1 MKVAWVSVYNA
12 EDPNAYDGRG
22 YYAPLSLKNQSI
34 SVEYIGPL
42 QIPKRLRFYRKLLMI
57 RHRLLHENRFTKPG
71 DRRWYSTDN
80 IPIIL
85 KDYARQISMQLSTFD
100 NVDIVCSG
108 VNPCVQP
115 IAYLECDQ
123 PIVIWTD
130 TTFASAIDFYPKYF
144 RNSICQESIRDIF
157 ANERAAL
164 SRCRLAIFSSE
175 WGAQSAM
182 DHYQLDPSRIK
193 VVPFGANFDC
203 HRSLDDIKR
212 IVNARPT
219 DKCKLLFVGLEW
231 VRKGGDIVFQVAK
244 ELNKTGL
251 PTELTV
257 VGCQPI
263 IDEPIPSFVRP
274 LGRISNATQE
284 GLDRLYKLFSES
296 HFFIMPSRAESFG
309 HVFCEASSFGVPS
322 LATNVGGIPTAVRN
336 DVNGRTFSKEAGSE
350 EYCAYISNLF
360 SNYSRYKNLALSSF
374 KEYEARL
381 NWSVAGQTV
390 KELLMDLIP
399 EGARSDRHP
408 TSGALQWNPVM
419 AFSGNNTG
427 SL

>member
-22 YYAPLSLKNQSI
+22 YYAPLSLKSQSI

-42 QIPKRLRFYRKLLMI
+42 QIPKRLRFYRKLLVI

-85 KDYARQISMQLSTFD
+85 RDYARQISRQLSTRE

-157 ANERAAL
+157 ANERAAF

-212 IVNARPT
+212 IVDARPT

-263 IDEPIPSFVRP
+263 IEEPIPSFVRP

-336 DVNGRTFSKEAGSE
+336 DVNGRTFSKDAG
-350 EYCAYISNLF
+350 Y
-360 SNYSRYKNLALSSF
+360 
-374 KEYEARL
+374 
-381 NWSVAGQTV
+381 
-390 KELLMDLIP
+390 
-399 EGARSDRHP
+399 
-408 TSGALQWNPVM
+408 
-419 AFSGNNTG
+419 
-427 SL
+427 

>member
-22 YYAPLSLKNQSI
+22 YYAPLSLKRQSV
-34 SVEYIGPL
+34 SVAHIGPL
-42 QIPKRLRFYRKLLMI
+42 QVSNVLRFYRKLLWI
-57 RHRLLHENRFTKPG
+57 RHRLRHENPFTKPG

-80 IPIIL
+80 VPLIF
-85 KDYARQISMQLSTFD
+85 KQYARQISRELSKLG

-108 VNPCVQP
+108 VSPCGQP

-144 RNSICQESIRDIF
+144 RNSICRESIEDIF
-157 ANERAAL
+157 TNERALL

-175 WGAQSAM
+175 WGAKTAI

-203 HRSLDDIKR
+203 HRSLDDIKK
-212 IVNARPT
+212 IVDARPT

-231 VRKGGDIVFQVAK
+231 LRKGGDIAFQVAR
-244 ELNKTGL
+244 ELNQAGL

-263 IDEPIPSFVRP
+263 LEEPLPSFVRP
-274 LGRISNATQE
+274 LGRISNAIPE
-284 GLDRLYKLFSES
+284 GLERLYKLFSEC
-296 HFFIMPSRAESFG
+296 HFFIMPSKAETFG

-322 LATNVGGIPTAVRN
+322 LATDVGGIPTAVRN
-336 DVNGRTFSKEAGSE
+336 NVNGRTFSKEADPE

-360 SNYSRYKNLALSSF
+360 SNYSQYKTLALSAF

-381 NWSVAGQTV
+381 NWTVAGQKV
-390 KELLMDLIP
+390 KQLLMELIP
-399 EGARSDRHP
+399 QKVRNDRQP
-408 TSGALQWNPVM
+408 TSGVLQRNPAM
-419 AFSGNNTG
+419 AFSGNNLR